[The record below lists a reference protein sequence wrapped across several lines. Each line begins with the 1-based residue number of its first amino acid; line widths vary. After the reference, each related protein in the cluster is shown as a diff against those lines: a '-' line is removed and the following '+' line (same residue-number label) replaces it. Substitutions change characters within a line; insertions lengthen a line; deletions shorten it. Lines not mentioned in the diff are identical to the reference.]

1 MDSYNYV
8 SEETSNLKRSEG
20 MAEASLILGII
31 GLIFVA
37 IPLLDSCL
45 SGLAMLFANLSRG
58 GNMKYRGK
66 SLAGNITGIIGLVI
80 SIIVTI
86 YYAIIFIMG
95 FDDIMNILNSFFSD
109 SIGSFM

>member
-1 MDSYNYV
+1 MDSYNLV
-8 SEETSNLKRSEG
+8 SDEASNLKRSDG

-37 IPLLDSCL
+37 IPLLGTCL
-45 SGLAMLFANLSRG
+45 SSLAILFSNLSRG

-66 SLAGNITGIIGLVI
+66 GLAGNIIGIIGLVI

-86 YYAIIFIMG
+86 YFTVTFIIG
-95 FDDIMNILNSFFSD
+95 FDDIMNTMPSNFLD
-109 SIGSFM
+109 SIGTFM